1 MKTHTDDFLPTRISL
16 LSRLRNWDDTN
27 SWEHFFKTYGKL
39 IYSVAC
45 KAGLSDAE
53 AQDVVQETIIAVA
66 KEIPRF
72 HYDRSI
78 GSFKSWLLTI
88 TRHRI
93 GDCVRKKQYQ
103 CHGQRR
109 PREETLHTSLLE
121 AQPNTTLDLQNTW
134 NQEWQRNLMELAT
147 DKIRGQAAPAN
158 TSSFNC
164 TSSKTCPPGASPN
177 ASASNSWTS
186 TSPNTKSPRSSKRKS
201 AGWKRECPEM
211 RAAMLSATAGIPH
224 PARGREC
231 RASCPCAGLSSTVD
245 L

>member
-93 GDCVRKKQYQ
+93 GDCVRKKRYQ

-147 DKIRGQAAPAN
+147 DKIRGQV
-158 TSSFNC
+158 
-164 TSSKTCPPGASPN
+164 SPSQYQLFQLHVLEN
-177 ASASNSWTS
+177 
-186 TSPNTKSPRSSKRKS
+186 
-201 AGWKRECPEM
+201 M
-211 RAAMLSATAGIPH
+211 
-224 PARGREC
+224 PARSVAERLGVKLMDVYFAKYKISALLKKEIRRLEK
-231 RASCPCAGLSSTVD
+231 RMP
-245 L
+245 